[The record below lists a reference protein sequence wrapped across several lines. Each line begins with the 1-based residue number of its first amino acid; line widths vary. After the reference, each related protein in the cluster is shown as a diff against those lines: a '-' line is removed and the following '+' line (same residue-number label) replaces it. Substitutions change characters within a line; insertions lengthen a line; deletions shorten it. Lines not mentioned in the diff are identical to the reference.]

1 MCLSPCFSTA
11 RQLRSLFCLPVHLR
25 CRKHRP
31 AFDPS
36 LAAYVWP
43 GPASALASGRA
54 AKAHPDRN
62 LGASSNRS
70 RAWCVITC
78 TVETV
83 GSAFGDHVGT
93 RKRPRRR
100 NAVYGSV
107 KNVRSYSWLAVALA
121 ILAAGVFVAVI
132 LTPERAQAAVS
143 ISRAEISGTQLR
155 IEGQAS
161 PNRTITVDGVAM
173 GTSDGSG
180 SSTVARLS
188 GCTVSSS
195 PPPTSTT
202 ACTIVPTTFPDGNVG
217 TLNTWFFSTTG
228 CRTSEKPV
236 QFSVVSGQI
245 PPGLKLF
252 TQGVASGGITG
263 TPTTEGLFTFT
274 IQVQDQT
281 GARDT
286 ESFSIRINAP
296 RPVEI
301 TNQSDAL
308 TPGTV
313 GQFYCCGNLFADGG
327 VPGYTWT
334 LRSGQIPPGLQ
345 LTASPGRITG
355 TPTTRGTFS
364 FVVRVTDSRGAFA
377 ERTFSITVS

>member
-1 MCLSPCFSTA
+1 MATS
-11 RQLRSLFCLPVHLR
+11 
-25 CRKHRP
+25 RK
-31 AFDPS
+31 AFPGAYTR
-36 LAAYVWP
+36 LALV
-43 GPASALASGRA
+43 
-54 AKAHPDRN
+54 
-62 LGASSNRS
+62 
-70 RAWCVITC
+70 
-78 TVETV
+78 
-83 GSAFGDHVGT
+83 
-93 RKRPRRR
+93 
-100 NAVYGSV
+100 
-107 KNVRSYSWLAVALA
+107 
-121 ILAAGVFVAVI
+121 GVFVLMGVLVATSI
-132 LTPERAQAAVS
+132 AQAAVS
-143 ISRAEISGTQLR
+143 ISRAELSGTQLR

-180 SSTVARLS
+180 RFRIERSGFSAPADCTVDVNDGSASPTSARLS

-195 PPPTSTT
+195 TTPPPTTT
-202 ACTIVPTTFPDGNVG
+202 PTCTITPTTFQDGNVG
-217 TLNTWFFSTTG
+217 TLNTWYFSTTG

-245 PPGLKLF
+245 PPGLTLF
-252 TQGVASGGITG
+252 TQGVSSGGITG
-263 TPTTEGLFTFT
+263 RPTTEGLFTFT
-274 IQVQDQT
+274 IQVKDQT

-286 ESFSIRINAP
+286 ESFSIRINP
-296 RPVEI
+296 PLPVVI

-327 VPGYTWT
+327 VPDYTWT
-334 LRSGQIPPGLQ
+334 LRSGQLPPGLQ

-377 ERTFSITVS
+377 ERAFSITVT

>member
-1 MCLSPCFSTA
+1 MATSRSVLCSVYA
-11 RQLRSLFCLPVHLR
+11 R
-25 CRKHRP
+25 
-31 AFDPS
+31 
-36 LAAYVWP
+36 LAIIGVLVLIGALVV
-43 GPASALASGRA
+43 ASA
-54 AKAHPDRN
+54 
-62 LGASSNRS
+62 
-70 RAWCVITC
+70 
-78 TVETV
+78 
-83 GSAFGDHVGT
+83 
-93 RKRPRRR
+93 
-100 NAVYGSV
+100 
-107 KNVRSYSWLAVALA
+107 
-121 ILAAGVFVAVI
+121 
-132 LTPERAQAAVS
+132 AQAAVS

-155 IEGQAS
+155 IEGVATA
-161 PNRTITVDGVAM
+161 NRTITVDGVAM

-180 SSTVARLS
+180 RFKIERSGFTAPADCTVDVNDGSASPTVARLS
-188 GCTVSSS
+188 GCTQSS
-195 PPPTSTT
+195 PPPPTNS
-202 ACTIVPTTFPDGNVG
+202 ACTITPTTFPDGNVG

-236 QFSVVSGQI
+236 QFNVVSGQI
-245 PPGLKLF
+245 PPGLRLF
-252 TQGVASGGITG
+252 TQGVGSGGITG

-286 ESFSIRINAP
+286 ESFSIRINPP
-296 RPVEI
+296 RPVVI

-334 LRSGQIPPGLQ
+334 LRSGQIPPGLR

-364 FVVRVTDSRGAFA
+364 FVVRATDTRGAFA
-377 ERTFSITVS
+377 ERTFSITVN

>member
-1 MCLSPCFSTA
+1 MATS
-11 RQLRSLFCLPVHLR
+11 
-25 CRKHRP
+25 
-31 AFDPS
+31 
-36 LAAYVWP
+36 
-43 GPASALASGRA
+43 
-54 AKAHPDRN
+54 RN
-62 LGASSNRS
+62 LLSSAYAR
-70 RAWCVITC
+70 
-78 TVETV
+78 
-83 GSAFGDHVGT
+83 
-93 RKRPRRR
+93 
-100 NAVYGSV
+100 
-107 KNVRSYSWLAVALA
+107 LAVVGVLVLIGAL
-121 ILAAGVFVAVI
+121 L
-132 LTPERAQAAVS
+132 LSSSAQAAVS

-155 IEGQAS
+155 IEGQANA
-161 PNRTITVDGVAM
+161 NRTITVDGVDM

-180 SSTVARLS
+180 RFRIERSGFTAPADCTVDVNDGSATAATARLS
-188 GCTVSSS
+188 GCTASSTS
-195 PPPTSTT
+195 PPPPPPSS
-202 ACTIVPTTFPDGNVG
+202 CTIVPETFPEGNVG

-236 QFSVVSGQI
+236 QFNVVSGQI

-252 TQGVASGGITG
+252 TQGVGSGGITG
-263 TPTTEGLFTFT
+263 TPTTEGLFNFT

-296 RPVEI
+296 RPVVV

-313 GQFYCCGNLFADGG
+313 GEFYCCGNLFADGG

-334 LRSGQIPPGLQ
+334 LRSGQLPPGLR

-377 ERTFSITVS
+377 ERTFSITVT

>member
-1 MCLSPCFSTA
+1 M
-11 RQLRSLFCLPVHLR
+11 
-25 CRKHRP
+25 
-31 AFDPS
+31 
-36 LAAYVWP
+36 
-43 GPASALASGRA
+43 
-54 AKAHPDRN
+54 
-62 LGASSNRS
+62 
-70 RAWCVITC
+70 
-78 TVETV
+78 
-83 GSAFGDHVGT
+83 
-93 RKRPRRR
+93 
-100 NAVYGSV
+100 YGSV
-107 KNVRSYSWLAVALA
+107 KNVKSYSWLAVALA
-121 ILAAGVFVAVI
+121 MLAAGVLVVVI

-161 PNRTITVDGVAM
+161 ANRTITVDGVAM

-180 SSTVARLS
+180 RFRIERSGFTAPADCTVDVNDGSASPTVTRLS
-188 GCTVSSS
+188 GCAQSSP

-202 ACTIVPTTFPDGNVG
+202 TCTIVPTTFPDGNVG

-252 TQGVASGGITG
+252 TQGVGSGGITG

-296 RPVEI
+296 RPVVI

-334 LRSGQIPPGLQ
+334 LRSGQLPPGLR

-364 FVVRVTDSRGAFA
+364 FVVRATDTRGAFA
-377 ERTFSITVS
+377 ERTFSITVN